1 MVPTRVDTLSRVLR
15 RMEQASGTL
24 ATTALERMH
33 ATLPWFASLAPEHRS
48 AVGLVAQTGVTSFVE
63 WARRPEAAREL
74 SGDPFRAAPR
84 ELVRAVSLQQV
95 VELVRIAV
103 EVVEDAVPDLAD
115 EGDEQAVRELVLR
128 YSRELAFAAAGVYAN
143 AAEER
148 GAWDARLEA
157 LVVDAVVRGDADDAL
172 LSRAS
177 ALGWGSPTRVTV
189 VAGSPPDDE
198 PEAIVDDAHRVA
210 TAAGL
215 DVLAGVSSERLVVL
229 VGLVGAAG
237 TPGAAAKAL
246 LPAFGDGPV
255 VVGHTA
261 ADLRSAGSSARAAL
275 AAAAAVAGWPEAPR
289 PVEAAE
295 LLPERALGGDPEAR
309 AELVRIYRTLAA
321 EGAAV
326 LDTVATYLEV
336 GGSLEATGRALFLH
350 PNTVRYRLR
359 KAADVCAFDPT
370 HPRDAFALR
379 MALTLGRLGN
389 L

>member
-1 MVPTRVDTLSRVLR
+1 MAARVDTLDTVLR

-24 ATTALERMH
+24 STTAIERMN
-33 ATLPWFASLAPEHRS
+33 ATLPWFPGLAPEHRA

-63 WARRPEAAREL
+63 WARRPEASREL

-115 EGDEQAVRELVLR
+115 EGDEQSVRELVLR

-229 VGLVGAAG
+229 VGLVGATG

-246 LPAFGDGPV
+246 LPAFGEGPV

-289 PVEAAE
+289 PVDAAE
-295 LLPERALGGDPEAR
+295 LLPERALKGDADAR
-309 AELVRIYRTLAA
+309 AELVRIYRTLAD
-321 EGAAV
+321 EGTAV
-326 LDTVATYLEV
+326 LETVATYLEV

-379 MALTLGRLGN
+379 MALTLGRLTD

>member
-1 MVPTRVDTLSRVLR
+1 
-15 RMEQASGTL
+15 
-24 ATTALERMH
+24 
-33 ATLPWFASLAPEHRS
+33 
-48 AVGLVAQTGVTSFVE
+48 
-63 WARRPEAAREL
+63 
-74 SGDPFRAAPR
+74 
-84 ELVRAVSLQQV
+84 

-115 EGDEQAVRELVLR
+115 AGDEQAVRELVLR

-198 PEAIVDDAHRVA
+198 PEAIVDDAHKVA

-229 VGLVGAAG
+229 VGLVGTSG
-237 TPGAAAKAL
+237 TPGAAARAL
-246 LPAFGDGPV
+246 LPAFGEGPV

-289 PVEAAE
+289 PVDAAE
-295 LLPERALGGDPEAR
+295 LLPERALNGDQDAR
-309 AELVRIYRTLAA
+309 AELVRTYRTLAG

-326 LDTVATYLEV
+326 LETVATYFEV

-359 KAADVCAFDPT
+359 KVADVCAFDPA
-370 HPRDAFALR
+370 HPRDAYALR
-379 MALTLGRLGN
+379 MALSLGRLAD

>member
-1 MVPTRVDTLSRVLR
+1 
-15 RMEQASGTL
+15 
-24 ATTALERMH
+24 
-33 ATLPWFASLAPEHRS
+33 
-48 AVGLVAQTGVTSFVE
+48 VAQTGVTSFVE
-63 WARRPEAAREL
+63 WARRPEAVQL
-74 SGDPFRAAPR
+74 TGDPFRAAPR

-103 EVVEDAVPDLAD
+103 EVVEDAVPDLVD

-189 VAGSPPDDE
+189 VAGLPPDDE

-229 VGLVGAAG
+229 VGLTG
-237 TPGAAAKAL
+237 TPSAAARAL
-246 LPAFGDGPV
+246 LPAFGEGPV

-289 PVEAAE
+289 PVDAAE
-295 LLPERALGGDPEAR
+295 LLPERALNGDADAR
-309 AELVRIYRTLAA
+309 AELVRIYRTLAE
-321 EGAAV
+321 EGTAV

-336 GGSLEATGRALFLH
+336 GASLEATGRALFLH

-379 MALTLGRLGN
+379 MALTLGRLTD

>member
-1 MVPTRVDTLSRVLR
+1 MAARVDSLPRVLR
-15 RMEQASGTL
+15 RIEQASGTL
-24 ATTALERMH
+24 ATTALERMN
-33 ATLPWFASLAPEHRS
+33 ATLPWFPGLAPEHRA
-48 AVGLVAQTGVTSFVE
+48 AVGLVAQAGVTSFVE
-63 WARRPEAAREL
+63 WARRPQTAREL

-103 EVVEDAVPDLAD
+103 EVVEDAVPDLA
-115 EGDEQAVRELVLR
+115 EPGDEQAVRELVLR

-189 VAGSPPDDE
+189 VAGSPPDDD
-198 PEAIVDDAHRVA
+198 PEAIVDDAHKVA
-210 TAAGL
+210 AAAGL

-229 VGLVGAAG
+229 VGLIGSSG
-237 TPGAAAKAL
+237 TPGAAAQAL
-246 LPAFGDGPV
+246 LPAFGEGPV
-255 VVGHTA
+255 VVSHTA
-261 ADLRSAGSSARAAL
+261 PDLRSADSSARAAL
-275 AAAAAVAGWPEAPR
+275 AAAAAVTGWPDAPR
-289 PVEAAE
+289 PVETVD
-295 LLPERALGGDPEAR
+295 LLPERALKGDPDAR
-309 AELVRIYRTLAA
+309 AELVRIYRMLAA
-321 EGAAV
+321 EGTSV
-326 LDTVATYLEV
+326 LETVATYLEV

-359 KAADVCAFDPT
+359 KAADICAFEPT
-370 HPRDAFALR
+370 HPRDAYALR
-379 MALTLGRLGN
+379 MALTLGRLTD

>member
-1 MVPTRVDTLSRVLR
+1 MAARVDTLDLVLR

-24 ATTALERMH
+24 ATTALERMN
-33 ATLPWFASLAPEHRS
+33 ATLPWFPGLAPEHRA

-63 WARRPEAAREL
+63 WARRPEAARDL

-115 EGDEQAVRELVLR
+115 EGDEQGVRELVLR

-172 LSRAS
+172 ISRAS

-229 VGLVGAAG
+229 VGLTG

-246 LPAFGDGPV
+246 LPAFGEGPV

-289 PVEAAE
+289 PVDASE
-295 LLPERALGGDPEAR
+295 LLPERALNGDPDAR
-309 AELVRIYRTLAA
+309 AELVRIYRKLAE
-321 EGAAV
+321 EGPAV

-359 KAADVCAFDPT
+359 KATDACAFDPT

-379 MALTLGRLGN
+379 MALTVGRLTD

>member
-1 MVPTRVDTLSRVLR
+1 
-15 RMEQASGTL
+15 MEQASGSL
-24 ATTALERMH
+24 ATTALGRMSD
-33 ATLPWFASLAPEHRS
+33 TLPWFGGLPPEHRA

-63 WARRPEAAREL
+63 WARRPEAGRQL

-103 EVVEDAVPDLAD
+103 EVVEDAVPLLA
-115 EGDEQAVRELVLR
+115 EQGEEQSVRELVLR
-128 YSRELAFAAAGVYAN
+128 YSREIAFAAAGVYAN

-172 LSRAS
+172 LSRAA

-210 TAAGL
+210 AAAGL
-215 DVLAGVSSERLVVL
+215 EVLAGVSSERLVVL
-229 VGLVGAAG
+229 VGLTG
-237 TPGAAAKAL
+237 TPSAAARAL
-246 LPAFGDGPV
+246 LPAFGEGPV
-255 VVGHTA
+255 VVGHGA
-261 ADLRSAGSSARAAL
+261 ADLRSAGCSARAAL
-275 AAAAAVAGWPEAPR
+275 AAAAAVASWPGAPR
-289 PVEAAE
+289 PVDAAE
-295 LLPERALGGDPEAR
+295 LLPERVLNGDPDAR
-309 AELVRIYRTLAA
+309 AELAGVYRTLQA
-321 EGAAV
+321 EGPAV
-326 LDTVATYLEV
+326 VETVATYLEV

-359 KAADVCAFDPT
+359 KATDSCGFDPT
-370 HPRDAFALR
+370 NARDAYALR
-379 MALTLGRLGN
+379 VALTLGRLAD